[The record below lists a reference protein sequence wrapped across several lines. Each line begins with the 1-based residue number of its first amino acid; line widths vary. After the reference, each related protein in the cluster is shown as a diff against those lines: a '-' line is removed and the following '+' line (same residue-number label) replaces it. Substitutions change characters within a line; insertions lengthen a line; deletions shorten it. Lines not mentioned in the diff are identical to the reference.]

1 MLTAL
6 VNNEINCSIC
16 SNLLLKHLGMCCNRV
31 DPLMEWEDIGT
42 ENKVYTYC
50 LNVMVRQYIIVVLE
64 YHGAS
69 NVERLL
75 LHNRV
80 IRAKHRWQ
88 KAITSAIEEEKYLG
102 VDSFASDLS
111 KSCGEFH

>member
-1 MLTAL
+1 
-6 VNNEINCSIC
+6 
-16 SNLLLKHLGMCCNRV
+16 MCCNRV

-50 LNVMVRQYIIVVLE
+50 LNVMVRQYILVVLE

-80 IRAKHRWQ
+80 MRAKHRWQ